1 MSLSTNGIINLSTWY
16 VKDFNLNEEKHL
28 DNIKE
33 ILRQYGKK
41 NFYIFWSKNFLILSK
56 QGKFTIEVP
65 SQAEWHFLKELQT
78 ACYIKVTKRRKKE
91 DSLYSNEI
99 YFTIDVYYWF
109 CLVI

>member
-1 MSLSTNGIINLSTWY
+1 MSLSTNEIINLSTWY
-16 VKDFNLNEEKHL
+16 IKDFNLNEEKHL

-41 NFYIFWSKNFLILSK
+41 NFYIFRNISLAKNFLILSK

-91 DSLYSNEI
+91 NSLYSNEI
-99 YFTIDVYYWF
+99 YFTIDVYY
-109 CLVI
+109 